1 MSKAKTHYEEVLLD
15 VVRKNVEEQ
24 NSSEQGRG
32 SIDRLDIFQVES
44 GGSVRWLK
52 TANNIEEAM
61 ARVQDLGLHSPGEY
75 IILDQQTGNKL
86 VITAGEGAG
95 APTRS
100 LSRLRT
106 WEKLYQEARGEI
118 DTQKL
123 MDRTSAAESAM
134 FHRLQELDKLPGRKS
149 EIIAILD
156 ALAALF
162 AIKDEKLNWQRLF
175 ENLLLEDRPQ
185 ELSSKIRATEAAI
198 YKRLREMVHDSSDQL
213 ERKAIAD
220 AIFNLRILQRERMTI
235 PDGIDFEQI
244 DPVGPK

>member
-1 MSKAKTHYEEVLLD
+1 MSRAKTHYA
-15 VVRKNVEEQ
+15 
-24 NSSEQGRG
+24 EQGEG
-32 SIDRLDIFQVES
+32 STNRLDIFQVES

-52 TANNIEEAM
+52 TADDIEEAM

-75 IILDQQTGNKL
+75 IVLDQQTGNKL

-118 DTQKL
+118 DPQEL
-123 MDRTSAAESAM
+123 MGRIRAAESAM
-134 FHRLQELDKLPGRKS
+134 FERLQELDKLPGRKS
-149 EIIAILD
+149 EIMAILD
-156 ALAALF
+156 GLEALF

-175 ENLLLEDRPQ
+175 ENLLLEHRPQ
-185 ELSSKIRATEAAI
+185 ELSSKIQATEAAI
-198 YKRLREMVHDSSDQL
+198 YKRLKEMAHDSSDQL

-220 AIFNLRILQRERMTI
+220 AIFSLRILQRERMTI
-235 PDGIDFEQI
+235 PDGIDLEQI
-244 DPVGPK
+244 DQVHWDQNGLE